1 MQSGILIFLKSCG
14 RAKHGVNCVWNEP
27 RRALSAPLLG
37 SEAAAPKGSPELRL
51 ERGEKKE
58 RTINIIVGD
67 GLCAV
72 PQILRFDK
80 NRRARLNQSVIA
92 PKGTRRQ
99 INESWYAAV
108 ARPVTDVTGRGNPF
122 LLETAVCFTYSVR
135 GCGLP
140 RRFAP
145 RNDNLFILGSVFFTL
160 LVSLL
165 WRPLRHFVPLS
176 RCGSVTARL

>member
-1 MQSGILIFLKSCG
+1 MGMVRGGGYLALPLGAPSRGAVG
-14 RAKHGVNCVWNEP
+14 P
-27 RRALSAPLLG
+27 RPTEGLPDFGLLPIG
-37 SEAAAPKGSPELRL
+37 KIEGDV
-51 ERGEKKE
+51 KK
-58 RTINIIVGD
+58 T
-67 GLCAV
+67 
-72 PQILRFDK
+72 P
-80 NRRARLNQSVIA
+80 VIP

-176 RCGSVTARL
+176 RCGVSRLRGLRTPDYRH